1 MNSSAE
7 EMGNPGLT
15 KAEIVIEDSEPEPAP
30 QVFIDWEAHDPED
43 SMNWAPRKKWK
54 TVSIVSCMAA
64 ITSLGSSIMAPAT
77 PQIMREF
84 ESTNYELAVFVVSI
98 GVLGYGIGPLVL
110 SPLSEIYG
118 RAPVYHITNVL
129 FVIFAVACAVAPSL
143 SSLIGFRFLVGLAAS
158 VPASVGGGTIADLF
172 VPNERGKAASIYG
185 FGVLLGVSIRYI
197 VSKPLGSDKISHVL
211 DP

>member
-1 MNSSAE
+1 MS
-7 EMGNPGLT
+7 
-15 KAEIVIEDSEPEPAP
+15 
-30 QVFIDWEAHDPED
+30 
-43 SMNWAPRKKWK
+43 
-54 TVSIVSCMAA
+54 
-64 ITSLGSSIMAPAT
+64 PAT

-129 FVIFAVACAVAPSL
+129 FVIFAIACAVAPSL

-172 VPNERGKAASIYG
+172 VPNERGKATSIYG
-185 FGVLLGVSIRYI
+185 FGFLGVSNF
-197 VSKPLGSDKISHVL
+197 
-211 DP
+211 